1 MGGDGSGRWRSEQ
14 RKMTVDESLTL
25 DLDYLQRE
33 GLLTP
38 GVSQSFV
45 WHLGSKYAASI
56 SYHVER
62 EHKMLVL
69 NYSVSAKRVTE
80 NIRTEIPLLY
90 TPAYFGGVRY
100 WLTCPLD
107 KTGRKLSIL
116 YLPPGKKY
124 FGCRQCHN
132 LTYMSCQDSPPF
144 GRDYRART
152 RHPGQ
157 HLYFRGV
164 LAKAS

>member
-14 RKMTVDESLTL
+14 RKMTVDESLIL
-25 DLDYLQRE
+25 DIGYLQKN

-38 GVSQSFV
+38 AVPQSFE
-45 WHLGSKYAASI
+45 WHLAGRYTASI
-56 SYHVER
+56 SYLVEG
-62 EHKMLVL
+62 EHKTLL
-69 NYSVSAKRVTE
+69 LSYSIVAKRVTE
-80 NIRTEIPLLY
+80 NIRIGIPLLY

-107 KTGRKLSIL
+107 KTERKLSVL

-157 HLYFRGV
+157 HPYFRGV